1 MAARVVFIKWLV
13 TFFLE
18 KKYLT
23 AVQNTKNGG
32 EMLPKIIQ
40 VCFKVFIF
48 FNFACICARNLA
60 NDHNTLTT
68 ERRKK
73 CSSPVNKLCTHKFII
88 FFSLIKEG
96 VFKGI
101 PLVIYQ
107 YFLFSQV
114 FNLTASSVLSLD
126 FWNLICKLSNLF
138 VAQTVFQ

>member
-40 VCFKVFIF
+40 VCFKVYLF
-48 FNFACICARNLA
+48 FSCMWARNLA

-73 CSSPVNKLCTHKFII
+73 CSSPVNKLCTRKL
-88 FFSLIKEG
+88 FFFFDEG
-96 VFKGI
+96 GSRQGNPF
-101 PLVIYQ
+101 
-107 YFLFSQV
+107 
-114 FNLTASSVLSLD
+114 
-126 FWNLICKLSNLF
+126 SNLL
-138 VAQTVFQ
+138 VFFILTGI